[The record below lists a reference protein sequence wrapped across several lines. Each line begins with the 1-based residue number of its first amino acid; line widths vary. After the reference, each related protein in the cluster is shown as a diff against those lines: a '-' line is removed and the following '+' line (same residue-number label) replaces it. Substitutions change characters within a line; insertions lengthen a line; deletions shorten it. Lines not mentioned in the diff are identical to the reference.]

1 MSTQVAYSNFDMA
14 TISTWQQLTRG
25 LLKQVVAKRPE
36 DGALSHRSLT
46 PISSRNRLEKKTK
59 TRKSSSGLQFRESED
74 VSKSWSWRDH
84 VGDTSAYSVISRIL
98 LTNFNVVQISY

>member
-1 MSTQVAYSNFDMA
+1 MITQVAYSNFDMA

-46 PISSRNRLEKKTK
+46 PISSRNGLENADKDKEK
-59 TRKSSSGLQFRESED
+59 QLRVAVQRKWGCFQELELARSC
-74 VSKSWSWRDH
+74 
-84 VGDTSAYSVISRIL
+84 
-98 LTNFNVVQISY
+98 